1 MVDMPHAGWYLLA
14 FIDELAPGLNP
25 VDVGPHAL
33 IAIRDGQDVRVFDGR
48 CPHRGAHLAF
58 GGVLDRGCV
67 ICPFHAKA
75 IRLGEPD
82 RRLGVR
88 QHPVAQAGAAVFVR
102 IGSEPAHDRGFEVA
116 IKQIEASYQVLPATR
131 CVTRVPPE
139 MVVEN
144 AFDVDHFFAVHKVP
158 RMHGMDVSVGDAGEL
173 IIDGEFR
180 TATAPWGGPGD
191 REEARRRGALAGSVD
206 YAVTSRFLARAYS
219 PGVVVTHFGDQANA
233 SVVITGAV
241 PLAGGGAVA
250 RVAVGVVPGQED
262 QLPGLVTGAQKAL
275 REDVAVWDHLDVA
288 GPERLDARDKPVLA
302 FRQFCTEFTRAQD
315 VTG

>member
-14 FIDELAPGLNP
+14 FIDELTPGLNP

-48 CPHRGAHLAF
+48 CPHRGAHLGF

-102 IGSEPAHDRGFEVA
+102 IGSEPAHDRGFEMA

-131 CVTRVPPE
+131 SVTNVPPE

-158 RMHGMDVSVGDAGEL
+158 RMHGMDVSVGDS
-173 IIDGEFR
+173 
-180 TATAPWGGPGD
+180 GD
-191 REEARRRGALAGSVD
+191 RWRTNRPRSRHEWVTNTCAFQNRNDGDTIGESSV
-206 YAVTSRFLARAYS
+206 
-219 PGVVVTHFGDQANA
+219 A
-233 SVVITGAV
+233 SG
-241 PLAGGGAVA
+241 P
-250 RVAVGVVPGQED
+250 R
-262 QLPGLVTGAQKAL
+262 
-275 REDVAVWDHLDVA
+275 A
-288 GPERLDARDKPVLA
+288 GPSLPALHP
-302 FRQFCTEFTRAQD
+302 
-315 VTG
+315 G